1 MSRRRQ
7 IDTDALMQE
16 FSPVAAF
23 AQSGRGEPKTKTT
36 KEPDAGK
43 PENLQTGKTASGQV
57 GKQGSP
63 QAGQP
68 IQKYSGYLTPESI
81 KRLKLLAVEEGRK
94 DYELLEE
101 AVQLLFKSRGQK

>member
-1 MSRRRQ
+1 MNRRRQ

-23 AQSGRGEPKTKTT
+23 ANSGRGAPKEESAEET
-36 KEPDAGK
+36 DVGK
-43 PENLQTGKTASGQV
+43 PENLQTRKPASGQV

-63 QAGQP
+63 QTGRT

-101 AVQLLFKSRGQK
+101 AV

>member
-1 MSRRRQ
+1 MSRKKQ

-23 AQSGRGEPKTKTT
+23 ANSGRSAPKA
-36 KEPDAGK
+36 ESPEELDAGK
-43 PENLQTGKTASGQV
+43 PENLQTRKPASGQV

-63 QAGQP
+63 QTGKV
-68 IQKYSGYLTPESI
+68 IQKYSGYLSPESI

>member
-1 MSRRRQ
+1 MNRRRQ

-23 AQSGRGEPKTKTT
+23 AQSGRGATEEAAEGT
-36 KEPDAGK
+36 EAGK
-43 PENLQTGKTASGQV
+43 PANPQARKPASGQV
-57 GKQGSP
+57 DKQGSP
-63 QAGQP
+63 QTGRL